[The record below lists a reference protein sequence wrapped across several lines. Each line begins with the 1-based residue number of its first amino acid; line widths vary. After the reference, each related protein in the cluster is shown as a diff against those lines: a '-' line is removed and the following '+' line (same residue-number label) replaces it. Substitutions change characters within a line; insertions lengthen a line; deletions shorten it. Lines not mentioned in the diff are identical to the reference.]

1 MLNLAALDHGRDLSQ
16 LGLRLLTGSFLM
28 HETLDNIV
36 SPARMQEFVAFMT
49 QFGFPAPNLMAPLG
63 VWVQFISGALLVL
76 GLFTRWA
83 GLAVAATFVVAV
95 AMVHFAEPYRGWWP
109 AIVLVFIGAHFAT
122 HGAGRWSVDGW
133 RAK

>member
-36 SPARMQEFVAFMT
+36 SPARMQEFVGFMT

>member
-1 MLNLAALDHGRDLSQ
+1 MLNLVGLDRGRDLSQ

-28 HETLDNIV
+28 HETLDNIL

-49 QFGFPAPNLMAPLG
+49 HFGFPAPKLMAPLG

-122 HGAGRWSVDGW
+122 HGAGRWSLDGW

>member
-1 MLNLAALDHGRDLSQ
+1 MCVRHRCDWRVTCQA
-16 LGLRLLTGSFLM
+16 
-28 HETLDNIV
+28 
-36 SPARMQEFVAFMT
+36 
-49 QFGFPAPNLMAPLG
+49 
-63 VWVQFISGALLVL
+63 
-76 GLFTRWA
+76 LFTRWA

>member
-1 MLNLAALDHGRDLSQ
+1 MLNLAGLDRGRDLSQ

-36 SPARMQEFVAFMT
+36 SPARMQEFEAFLAH
-49 QFGFPAPNLMAPLG
+49 FSFPAPNLMAPLG

-95 AMVHFAEPYRGWWP
+95 AMVHFLEPFRGWWP
-109 AIVLVFIGAHFAT
+109 ALVLVFIGAHFAT

-133 RAK
+133 RAR

>member
-36 SPARMQEFVAFMT
+36 SPARMQEFVGFMT
-49 QFGFPAPNLMAPLG
+49 QFGVPAPNLMAPLG

>member
-1 MLNLAALDHGRDLSQ
+1 MLNLSGLDHGRDLSQ